1 MMNFYE
7 GGGDNNVFFAFCLNG
22 AFFEIFDFSCLCI
35 THKSSYHYLRES
47 IGIGNADLCVFF
59 RVSFSLSLS
68 LSLSSTTFSPT
79 CAVYAR
85 V

>member
-68 LSLSSTTFSPT
+68 FSLLYNLFPYLCGIRES
-79 CAVYAR
+79 
-85 V
+85 